1 MKGDRLPSF
10 LMGVGLGAAIGLL
23 LVPKRGG
30 DVREDLRPSAGED
43 SDFDAGPPSELRET
57 GGDADEAQ
65 RARLA
70 AALDTGVEAY
80 RDAVGEHW

>member
-1 MKGDRLPSF
+1 MKGNRLPSF

-30 DVREDLRPSAGED
+30 EMREDLRRSAEEG
-43 SDFDAGPPSELRET
+43 SDLGARAPSEVSET
-57 GGDADEAQ
+57 GGDADAAQ